1 MAEDYI
7 ATVRIRRPAKITTDD
22 RGRSVWAE
30 TIETAQLEL
39 VSTGELKSILQSGDN
54 KSRSSIERLLKN
66 KEDGVLARD
75 PATGLFEVISDADLQ
90 AILESDDKLPLTRP
104 PADVKLEP
112 THDSGDAGESLS
124 LVSTQMLRK
133 IIQPGDSGG
142 TGKGSKAASGGKM
155 SGNESPGKKDKF
167 GGFDPYN
174 NS

>member
-7 ATVRIRRPAKITTDD
+7 ATVRIRRPAKVTTDD

-39 VSTGELKSILQSGDN
+39 VSTGELKAILQSGDDE
-54 KSRSSIERLLKN
+54 SRSSIERLLKSN
-66 KEDGVLARD
+66 DDGVLARNS
-75 PATGLFEVISDADLQ
+75 ATGLFEVISDADLL
-90 AILESDDKLPLTRP
+90 AILESDDKLPQTRP
-104 PADVKLEP
+104 PADVTLEP
-112 THDSGDAGESLS
+112 ANGSGDSGESLS

-133 IIQPGDSGG
+133 IIQPGDTGG
-142 TGKGSKAASGGKM
+142 ADKGSKAASGGKA
-155 SGNESPGKKDKF
+155 SGNEIPGKKDKF